1 MAISATTATMLSLA
15 ATAASTGM
23 GIYSSIQQGKAQA
36 EQAKY
41 QADAARQNQQLAEEQ
56 ASAERREGYE
66 AMIEKR
72 QEAARL
78 IGRQRAAAGA
88 GGAALDVGS
97 NLDLQADTAAQG
109 ELDALNLYNAG
120 LDKSYNTQLQA
131 RNYGQQASAYEAR
144 GESARSAGRL
154 NAAGAAIGGTAEM
167 GSTWGKYRAAQ
178 PATDARH
185 WDRALGT
192 YSKSI
197 VRH

>member
-1 MAISATTATMLSLA
+1 MTTTAAMVASLA
-15 ATAASTGM
+15 ATAISTGI
-23 GIYSSIQQGKAQA
+23 GVYSSIQQGKAQA

-41 QADAARQNQQLAEEQ
+41 QADVARQNQQLAEEQ

-72 QEAARL
+72 QETARL

-97 NLDLQADTAAQG
+97 SLDLAADTAAQG
-109 ELDALNLYNAG
+109 EMDALNLSNAGQDRSYNA
-120 LDKSYNTQLQA
+120 LLQA
-131 RNYGQQASAYEAR
+131 RNYGQRAAAYDAQGSSAK
-144 GESARSAGRL
+144 GAGYL
-154 NAAGAAIGGTAEM
+154 NAASSAIGGIAEM
-167 GSTWGKYRAAQ
+167 GSTWGKYKAAQ
-178 PATDARH
+178 PATDVRH